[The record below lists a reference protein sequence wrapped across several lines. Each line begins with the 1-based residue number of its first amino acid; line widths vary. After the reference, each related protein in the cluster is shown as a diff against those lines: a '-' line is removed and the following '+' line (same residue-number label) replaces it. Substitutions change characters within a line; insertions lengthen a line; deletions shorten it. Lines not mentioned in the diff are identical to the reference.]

1 MRRDRAAP
9 SWLNDFLVVEAARG
23 MPGLGIRRLSLNFS
37 FLRAVLAAG
46 ASSDAPWRLRLAR
59 WMLQR
64 LSGAFQIQ
72 SLYRFNRKFAPNW
85 QPRYL
90 AVEAP
95 EDLLRVALATLHAE
109 GLLSLPWRLRGRQPT
124 RRRHG

>member
-1 MRRDRAAP
+1 
-9 SWLNDFLVVEAARG
+9 
-23 MPGLGIRRLSLNFS
+23 MPRLDLRRLSLNFS

-46 ASSDAPWRLRLAR
+46 ASSDAPWRLRLAH

-64 LSGAFQIQ
+64 LSGAFQIET
-72 SLYRFNRKFAPNW
+72 LYRFNRKFDPDW

-95 EDLLRVALATLHAE
+95 EDLLRVAMATLRAE
-109 GLLSLPWRLRGRQPT
+109 GLLTLPWRLRRQRST
-124 RRRHG
+124 RRRPG